1 MLNLT
6 AQSEGWWW
14 GLTISW
20 VLELILEISVGGSFL
35 GSAYAESAGVS
46 ACLVGHSLINRESL
60 EKHHLL
66 FGFATLVVSG
76 ALFFGYL

>member
-1 MLNLT
+1 MMNLT
-6 AQSEGWWW
+6 AESEGWWW
-14 GLTISW
+14 GLTIAW
-20 VLELILEISVGGSFL
+20 VLVLILEFAVGGSFL
-35 GSAYAESAGVS
+35 GPAYAESAGVA

-76 ALFFGYL
+76 ALFVGYL